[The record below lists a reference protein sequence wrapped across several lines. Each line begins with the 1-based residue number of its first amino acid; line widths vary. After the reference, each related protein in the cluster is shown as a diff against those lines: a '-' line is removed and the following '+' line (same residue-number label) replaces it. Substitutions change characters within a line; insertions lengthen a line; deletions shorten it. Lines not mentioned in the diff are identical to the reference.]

1 MKLVYFFGALL
12 LTLIGISALN
22 NPDLLNRDKE
32 AKTLTSD
39 AKVEYNSA
47 TYDSLGLVF
56 EKNNDLGF
64 ALKSF
69 ELAVKL
75 GEQSGDENLD
85 AYRANLERIKQK
97 MQEL

>member
-22 NPDLLNRDKE
+22 NPDFLEKNNKPEPFALEEKE
-32 AKTLTSD
+32 VIAP
-39 AKVEYNSA
+39 A

-69 ELAVKL
+69 ELAVKI
-75 GEQSGDENLD
+75 GEENGDEQLD
-85 AYRANLERIKQK
+85 LYKANLERIKQK
-97 MQEL
+97 MREL